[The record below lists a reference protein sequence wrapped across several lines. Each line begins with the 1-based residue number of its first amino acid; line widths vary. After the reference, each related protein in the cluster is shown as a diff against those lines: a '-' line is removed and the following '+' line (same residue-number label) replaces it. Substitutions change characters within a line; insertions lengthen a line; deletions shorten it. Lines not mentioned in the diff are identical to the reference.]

1 MVNVKAETTMKL
13 RTKRVVLSV
22 AVALTVPVAVV
33 NAATTEGSG
42 GPRTNLTILVPGSAG
57 GGYDSLGRE
66 TQQALRANAISGNVQ
81 VVNVPGASG
90 TVGLST
96 LVEMDDR
103 DDAILVLGS
112 AMVGGIEVTG
122 SATDFDDVTP
132 IASVTTDYPIMVLP
146 EDSPYDDV
154 GAFLDGW
161 AVDPAHHPI
170 GGGALGTVDHLLVIA
185 MAESVGIDPADINY
199 IAYSGGGEVIG
210 AMLSGTV
217 SAGVSGYGEMSD
229 QIVTD
234 RITGIGIAAPEPVE
248 GIDLPTFAEQG
259 VDVVVTNWR
268 GFVAPPNITAAQLE
282 DYEAIFAELLETDEW
297 KDALERQQWTELN
310 LTGDDYTTFID
321 EEVDKT
327 RTLLEGVTE

>member
-1 MVNVKAETTMKL
+1 MKL
-13 RTKRVVLSV
+13 RTKRIVLAV
-22 AVALTVPVAVV
+22 AVALTVPIAVV
-33 NAATTEGSG
+33 NAATTEGTG

-57 GGYDSLGRE
+57 GGYDSLARE
-66 TQQALRANAISGNVQ
+66 TQQALRVNAISGNVQ

-90 TVGLST
+90 TVGLAT

-122 SATDFDDVTP
+122 STNDFSDVTP
-132 IASVTTDYPIMVLP
+132 IVSVTTDYPVMVLP
-146 EDSPYDDV
+146 EDSPYNDV
-154 GAFLDGW
+154 NEFLEGW
-161 AVDPAHHPI
+161 AADPAHHPI

-210 AMLSGTV
+210 AMLSDTV
-217 SAGVSGYGEMSD
+217 AAGVSGYSELSD
-229 QIVTD
+229 QIVTE
-234 RITGIGIAAPEPVE
+234 RVTGIGIAAPETVE
-248 GIDLPTFAEQG
+248 GIDLPTFVEQG

-268 GFVAPPNITAAQLE
+268 GFVAPPNITDEQLA
-282 DYEAIFAELLETDEW
+282 DYQSMFAELLETDDW
-297 KDALERQQWTELN
+297 KDALDRQQWTELI

-321 EEVDKT
+321 DEVEKT
-327 RTLLEGVTE
+327 HTLLEGATQ